1 MTHVELLR
9 YYTTIGFGLN
19 IWRKYFLISLRDHLE
34 HVEDSSLPK
43 VYNQE
48 VKSTLPAQW
57 VLLLT
62 TVISL
67 ISVSPFM

>member
-9 YYTTIGFGLN
+9 YYTTIGFRLN

-48 VKSTLPAQW
+48 VKSTLPAQ
-57 VLLLT
+57 
-62 TVISL
+62 
-67 ISVSPFM
+67 